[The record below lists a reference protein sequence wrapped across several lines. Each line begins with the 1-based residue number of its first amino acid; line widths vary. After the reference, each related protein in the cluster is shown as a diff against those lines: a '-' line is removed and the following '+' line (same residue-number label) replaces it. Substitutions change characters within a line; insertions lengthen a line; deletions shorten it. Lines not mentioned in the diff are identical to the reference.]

1 MKKPLTTT
9 WILLTILFIWVC
21 ISIYLSVTEN
31 DWTWFQ
37 RAGSIITLF
46 GAILVSR
53 EVIRLGTRRR
63 TELHDAPDTWKPS
76 EAVVQ
81 EHEHRKEDYRSE
93 AIGAVLILAGTVIW
107 GYGDLVECL
116 INT

>member
-1 MKKPLTTT
+1 M
-9 WILLTILFIWVC
+9 
-21 ISIYLSVTEN
+21 SVTEN

-53 EVIRLGTRRR
+53 EVIRLGIKRRI
-63 TELHDAPDTWKPS
+63 ELHDAPDTWKPS
-76 EAVVQ
+76 EEVVQ
-81 EHEHRKEDYRSE
+81 EKERRKEDFRSE
-93 AIGAVLILAGTVIW
+93 AIGSVLILIGAVIW

-116 INT
+116 TNT